1 MQRTV
6 KDAAA
11 DAGRYALQ
19 MATASIEQQI
29 AALRPTVGFAAQMHK
44 WFLLGAT
51 VGVVAAII
59 FWHPVPLMISF
70 FLAAIGFSEQRAG
83 PNIVAAIHAYDSD
96 TPTLGEVSVSITCW
110 SDDNHY
116 HATVHEQGHPDWKY
130 EFVPQCWQ
138 PVSRTYPAKIWRS
151 EDRKQP
157 VLAVVEDGVLI
168 PRYDPKPVE
177 IAGEN

>member
-1 MQRTV
+1 
-6 KDAAA
+6 
-11 DAGRYALQ
+11 

-44 WFLLGAT
+44 WFLLGAAA
-51 VGVVAAII
+51 GVVAAIA

-70 FLAAIGFSEQRAG
+70 FLAAVGFSEQRAG
-83 PNIVAAIHAYDSD
+83 PNIVAAIHAYDCD

-130 EFVPQCWQ
+130 EFVPQSWQ
-138 PVSRTYPAKIWRS
+138 PVSRCYPAKIWRS
-151 EDRKQP
+151 QSRKQP
-157 VLAVVEDGVLI
+157 VLAVVEDGILI
-168 PRYDPKPVE
+168 PRYEPKPVE
-177 IAGEN
+177 VAGVS